1 MVIPQHVAIIL
12 DGNGRWA
19 KSKGMP
25 RNYGHSRGAKN
36 LEVICEDAWNMGIKY
51 LTVYLFSTENWKRS
65 KEEVDG
71 LMRLFRSYT
80 KTCIKKMCIRD
91 RSYLGATQAPY
102 YVRRNFTEIKNH
114 GIHLDGAYLDV
125 FTCNEGDE
133 CDNPRHRMSRK
144 ECYENR
150 KKCFDF
156 LISRNILP
164 SSEDV
169 YKRQHTWSERSPFP
183 FLSG

>member
-1 MVIPQHVAIIL
+1 M
-12 DGNGRWA
+12 
-19 KSKGMP
+19 
-25 RNYGHSRGAKN
+25 
-36 LEVICEDAWNMGIKY
+36 
-51 LTVYLFSTENWKRS
+51 
-65 KEEVDG
+65 
-71 LMRLFRSYT
+71 
-80 KTCIKKMCIRD
+80 
-91 RSYLGATQAPY
+91 
-102 YVRRNFTEIKNH
+102 RRNLTEIKNH

-164 SSEDV
+164 SSEEASDWAMKSLV
-169 YKRQHTWSERSPFP
+169 FCHYAPYSFMLQTPGTEQIGVSRRSLTWFIRLCDRALDDGEAERYGRYSSTP
-183 FLSG
+183 S